1 MKKLNTIFEELIDE
15 EYPIEFDMGEFK
27 KLNSFNKRVKYCEA
41 KLHRISSGS
50 GRIVY
55 RIDDEKVLKL
65 AKNKKGVAQNEVEE
79 GYSKYQDIKDIVAK
93 VFDVHPHSLW
103 IEMELARKVT
113 RSNFKVVT
121 GYDWKDYVIAMN
133 YESERVKNSR
143 NTTLHGISQE
153 LLQHMWDD
161 DDGLAYS
168 MFNFMAGYDLPV
180 GDLTRSSSYGI
191 VKRYDE
197 DAIVMIDYGLTNDV
211 YDGYY
216 R

>member
-1 MKKLNTIFEELIDE
+1 MKKLKNIFEELIDE
-15 EYPIEFDMGEFK
+15 EYPVEFDIEEFK
-27 KLNSFNKRVKYCEA
+27 KLNSFNKRIKYCEA

-65 AKNKKGVAQNEVEE
+65 AKNQKGVAQNEVEE
-79 GYSKYQDIKDIVAK
+79 GYSHYHDIQDIVAK
-93 VFDVHPHSLW
+93 VFNVHPHSLW

-113 RSNFKVVT
+113 VANFKSIT
-121 GYDWKDYVIAMN
+121 GYNWKDYVIAME
-133 YESERVKNSR
+133 YESDRVKSNGD
-143 NTTLHGISQE
+143 TTLHGISQE

-161 DDGLAYS
+161 QDGLAAA
-168 MFNFMAGYDLPV
+168 MFDFMPSYDVPV

-191 VKRYDE
+191 VKRYGE
-197 DAIVMIDYGLTNDV
+197 DAIVMIDYGLTHDV